1 MSSRSKSKKRR
12 KPRQPKPDAAVVEG
26 AEVNSRPEKPVK
38 GPDTRPPA
46 PWGNFPLVQ
55 LAVLAGLVFIVLG
68 AVNQNGAQLM
78 IGLGLGSLG
87 GLELSV
93 REHYAGYRSHTTL
106 LAGVGFVVVTGLA
119 YFVAELVLW
128 QCLVVGV
135 LLAVPAFWWI
145 RRVFEKAS
153 GGLSYRIR

>member
-1 MSSRSKSKKRR
+1 M
-12 KPRQPKPDAAVVEG
+12 VEG
-26 AEVNSRPEKPVK
+26 AAGKPRPAKPAK
-38 GPDTRPPA
+38 APDVRPPA

-87 GLELSV
+87 GLELSM
-93 REHYAGYRSHTTL
+93 REHFAGYRSHTTL
-106 LAGVGFVVVTGLA
+106 LAGFGFVVVTGLA
-119 YFVAELVLW
+119 YFLAELVLW
-128 QCLVVGV
+128 QCLAVGV
-135 LLAVPAFWWI
+135 LLAVPAFWWL
-145 RRVFEKAS
+145 RRSFEKAS